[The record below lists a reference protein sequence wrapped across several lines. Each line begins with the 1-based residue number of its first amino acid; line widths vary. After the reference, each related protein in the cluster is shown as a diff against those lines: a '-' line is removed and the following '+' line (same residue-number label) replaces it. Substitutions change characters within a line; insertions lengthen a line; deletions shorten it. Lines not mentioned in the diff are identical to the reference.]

1 MHKVVDQS
9 SDADAVAA
17 VGPIAPLDAR
27 DILRLRYWQHLLNEK
42 MKEKNWFKIPI
53 HLAFGHEAVA
63 VAIDRCMGANDA
75 MCLSHRNAAY
85 NLIRAKSLAAV
96 LAHYELTTRTRTN
109 SLMGSMNLAVPDTG
123 IAYASSILGNNLP
136 VAAGIAMNRAVRK
149 EPGVVFVFT
158 GDGAM
163 EEGVFWE
170 TLIFSRSH
178 RLPLVI
184 IVENDNHSM
193 SSTIAQ
199 RRSDISLA
207 KVCDGVG
214 VQYLHG
220 AGSSLGVTKH
230 VIQVAR
236 AAAVAGDPACVE
248 LSLSTFNQ
256 HAGPT
261 PGWPDDPLNISLKNG
276 LIVADSQEDPVYQ
289 VKNALGRIE
298 YDRLAREVLELS
310 ELADDVH

>member
-1 MHKVVDQS
+1 
-9 SDADAVAA
+9 
-17 VGPIAPLDAR
+17 
-27 DILRLRYWQHLLNEK
+27 
-42 MKEKNWFKIPI
+42 
-53 HLAFGHEAVA
+53 
-63 VAIDRCMGANDA
+63 
-75 MCLSHRNAAY
+75 
-85 NLIRAKSLAAV
+85 
-96 LAHYELTTRTRTN
+96 
-109 SLMGSMNLAVPDTG
+109 MGSMNLAMPDTG
-123 IAYASSILGNNLP
+123 IAYTSSILGNNLP
-136 VAAGIAMNRAVRK
+136 VAAGIAMNRTVRK
-149 EPGVVFVFT
+149 QPGVVFVFT

-199 RRSDISLA
+199 RRSEISLS

-214 VQYLHG
+214 VQYLRG
-220 AGSSLGVTKH
+220 AGAHLGEAKH
-230 VIQVAR
+230 VIQSAR
-236 AAAVAGDPACVE
+236 AAAAAGNPACVE

-276 LIVADSQEDPVYQ
+276 LIVADGPEDPVYN
-289 VKNALGRIE
+289 VRNALGRTE
-298 YDRLAREVLELS
+298 YDRLAREVLES
-310 ELADDVH
+310 NELTDDLH